1 MTNTEQTLTVLSGE
15 EILKNLSSKFWQE
28 YKKLKDLNL
37 IKTDGALDSI
47 PNIKKKT
54 VVNLENFRFIAEV
67 QRIDNLQESNILTN
81 LKEIGGFQHKSA
93 GVADVFEYENQE
105 IDYVTSPDGMHR
117 WIMAYLSG
125 VSQIAVNAQDVHSAD
140 ASNQEIIDAE
150 KQFFDDK
157 NGRSAKI
164 TETDKMRSDKLTNKL
179 SAKDQKLDENLS
191 IAGVRIG
198 EIGASEDDAIYEHD
212 TKSEFDKLLGSVEH
226 PCYVEPEVVHKISN
240 VLVNIIPNGSVG
252 PRIHGAI
259 VNVLNSLENSDDPTL
274 AVMFKKWLKATNKYS
289 YRYYDKTWWSGLVQH
304 SRNMEN
310 TALRMFCAFN
320 QWYRS
325 AIGENCI
332 TMKDVEK
339 YLKVMNTETNQFVDD
354 CLVKGMLIDYAP
366 VAEMEEE
373 EDFSSLDNEF
383 SDMAV

>member
-1 MTNTEQTLTVLSGE
+1 MITEQTMTLMTGQ
-15 EILKNLSSKFWQE
+15 EILDTLSDRFKQE
-28 YKKLKDLNL
+28 LKTL
-37 IKTDGALDSI
+37 IEQGKVKCDGPLGEI
-47 PNIKKKT
+47 PNPKDKKIID
-54 VVNLENFRFIAEV
+54 VANFRFIVEV
-67 QRIDNLQESNILTN
+67 QRIDNIQENNIIKN
-81 LKEIGGFQHKSA
+81 LKDIGGYNHKSA
-93 GVADVFEYENQE
+93 GVVDVFGYEDEN
-105 IDYVTSPDGMHR
+105 ITYVTSPDGMHR
-117 WIMAYLSG
+117 ILMALVCG
-125 VSQIAVNAQDVHSAD
+125 VTEVAVNIQDIHSAE
-140 ASNQEIIDAE
+140 ATNQQIIDAE

-157 NGRSAKI
+157 NGRSAGI

-191 IAGVRIG
+191 TAGVRIG

-226 PCYVEPEVVHKISN
+226 PCYVEPEVVHTISN

-274 AVMFKKWLKATNKYS
+274 SVMFKKWLKATNKYS

-320 QWYRS
+320 QWYRA

-366 VAEMEEE
+366 VAEIEEE
-373 EDFSSLDNEF
+373 EDFSSLDQEF
-383 SDMAV
+383 CVQ